1 MLGMRAMWKGSISF
15 GLVNVPVRLYAGA
28 ESAGLDL
35 HMLHKTDQSPI
46 RYAKI
51 CRKDGKEIAF
61 EDIVKGYEYQEGDYV
76 VLTDED
82 FEKASPERSKTV
94 EIIQFVD
101 EADIDVRYF
110 EKPYYLEPD
119 RGADKQYALLR
130 DALAKS
136 GRVALAKFVLRNRE
150 HLAAIK
156 PVGRMLVLEQMRF
169 PAEVREPSGLNLPE
183 AKAGKQEV
191 ELALALIDQLSSG
204 FAPEDYHDTYNE
216 RLEEIIEAKAK
227 GRKPKKAAGKEPA
240 PTKVND
246 LVAALRASL
255 DEHNEAGSRTRR

>member
-1 MLGMRAMWKGSISF
+1 MRAIWKGSVSF

-28 ESAGLDL
+28 EAHGLDL
-35 HMLHKTDQSPI
+35 NMLHKTDKSPI

-51 CRKDGKEIAF
+51 CRRDGKEVPY
-61 EDIVKGYEYQEGDYV
+61 EDTVKGYEYQDGDYII
-76 VLTDED
+76 LTDED
-82 FEKASPERSKTV
+82 FDKASPARSKTI
-94 EIIQFVD
+94 EISQFVD

-136 GRVALAKFVLRNRE
+136 GKVALAKFVLRNRE
-150 HLAAIK
+150 HLAALK
-156 PVGRMLVLEQMRF
+156 PVGRALVLEQMRF
-169 PAEVREPSGLNLPE
+169 PAEIREPGGLKMPE
-183 AKAGKQEV
+183 VQAEEQEV
-191 ELALALIDQLSSG
+191 ELALALIGQLSSG
-204 FAPEDYHDTYNE
+204 FAPEDYHDTYTQQL
-216 RLEEIIEAKAK
+216 REIIEQKAQ
-227 GRKPKKAAGKEPA
+227 GRPAPKTAGQAPA

-255 DEHNEAGSRTRR
+255 DEHNQTRTRR